1 MNKGVSLN
9 TLKSITNKASST
21 VKKTTSQK
29 SSTVRFPQFFLFQR
43 NSLGSIINFFG
54 SDVDLISELDD
65 LSGHGTKEDSI
76 PSARQAKE
84 AT

>member
-9 TLKSITNKASST
+9 TPTYISNKPSST
-21 VKKTTSQK
+21 VKKTTSRK
-29 SSTVRFPQFFLFQR
+29 SSTVRLPQFFLFQR
-43 NSLGSIINFFG
+43 NCLDSIINLFG

-65 LSGHGTKEDSI
+65 LSGHGTKEDST